1 MNGDQFYNLMR
12 KRLTGDADGTFQGSL
27 DNDNGISSSLFN
39 QLKSVKECYAEWLE
53 KKGVLKARKGEH
65 HKKSFVDSVNE
76 TIKWAESG
84 FGAIEMKIY
93 PDADDYHFL
102 KCWDIPLICSE
113 FVLKLL
119 QKNNQGEFESF
130 PVKITNE
137 DVSVKYYVINVLNPN
152 IDFTFGLDTP
162 LKGLKND

>member
-1 MNGDQFYNLMR
+1 MNGDQFYKLMR
-12 KRLTGDADGTFQGSL
+12 KRLMGDTDGKSQGSL
-27 DNDNGISSSLFN
+27 EHDMGSLIFSE
-39 QLKSVKECYAEWLE
+39 LKPIKEAYQEWLNAPGT
-53 KKGVLKARKGEH
+53 KKCLAGTFWDKQGIIDAK
-65 HKKSFVDSVNE
+65 N

-93 PDADDYHFL
+93 PDANDYHFL
-102 KCWDIPLICSE
+102 KCWDLCVVVSE

-119 QKNNQGEFESF
+119 QTHNKGEFESF

-137 DVSVKYYVINVLNPN
+137 DVPGKYFVINVLNPN